1 MPLTDGT
8 RLEHYE
14 IAGPLGAGGMGEVY
28 RAVDTKLRREVA
40 LKILPPKFAAD
51 PSRLARF
58 EREAH
63 LLAQLNHPNIAAIY
77 GLENAD
83 GIRFLVL
90 ELVEGPTLAD
100 RLKSGPMEV
109 SEALGI
115 AAQIAE
121 AFEAAHDKG
130 VVHRDLKP
138 ANVKI
143 TPAGKVKV
151 LDFGLAKALSDPE
164 PASASSNP
172 DVNPSVQPTMTL
184 QETKAGMVMGTAAYM
199 SPEQAEGKPID
210 KRSDVW
216 SFGVVL
222 YEMLS
227 GKRCF
232 DGKTTSH
239 IMLKLLEQEPDY
251 TKLPD
256 SLPVAVRYVL
266 ERCLQKDPAKRLRDV
281 GDLRLQ
287 LEALAQDSGSGHK
300 TAAATPSAPAQRNV
314 VWPAATAAL
323 ALAVLALGFLYFRP
337 KPAPPVEVTRFEIP
351 QPPNLT
357 FASSLAISPD
367 GRKLAFIASAS
378 RAPQLWIRSMDA
390 VETRPLP
397 GTEGVG
403 GSPFWSPDSRYIVF
417 WAQGKVQKIEAAGGP
432 AQTLCTSVSII
443 FGGFWTL
450 DDKIVFSVNRQ
461 SGLLQVSAAGG
472 EPSPVTTLAS
482 GEARHVSPSLL
493 PDGRHFIYAGL
504 FTPTTGG
511 IYLGSLDAKPDQP
524 SKKLLPDV
532 SSVQFAPAAESPG
545 NGNGH
550 LLFVRAGTLMAQPF
564 DTKRLELSG
573 QAVPIAE
580 QVAFSLASNFS
591 VAPTGSLVYRTGGGA
606 GQQQLTWYDRQGKT
620 LGTVADPY
628 VYAGTSAPVLSPD
641 GKRVA
646 FTRTDPQSGNTDIWL
661 FEFARG
667 VTTRFTFDPGTDQNP
682 VWSPDGSRIVFFGQR
697 GATLGVYQ
705 KASNLVGGE
714 ELVYKSE
721 VQIAPTSW
729 SRDGKY
735 VLYQTLGA
743 GVSALPMDGSG
754 EHKPIQLLPPEF
766 NNRGAR
772 FSPDGRYFSYLST
785 ESGRDETY
793 VRTFD
798 PTAGAGS
805 ATGGKWMVSK
815 DGGGGAHWRAD
826 GKEMLYFAPDLT
838 LMSVDVSTSPVFQA
852 GVPKALFKSSVA
864 SIYWESTGDGQ
875 RFLLPVAV
883 GQNTA
888 APYTVVLNWTALL
901 KR

>member
-1 MPLTDGT
+1 MPLADGT

-90 ELVEGPTLAD
+90 ELVEGPTLAE

-143 TPAGKVKV
+143 TPQGKVKV
-151 LDFGLAKALSDPE
+151 LDFGLAKALGDTSDP
-164 PASASSNP
+164 PAEAGATSLS
-172 DVNPSVQPTMTL
+172 TMTL
-184 QETKAGMVMGTAAYM
+184 QETRAGMVMGTAAYM

-256 SLPVAVRYVL
+256 SVPQGVRYVL

-287 LEALAQDSGSGHK
+287 LEALAQDSGPGHK
-300 TAAATPSAPAQRNV
+300 TAAATPSARAQRNA

-337 KPAPPVEVTRFEIP
+337 KPAPPLEITRFEIP

-357 FASSLAISPD
+357 FSSSLALSPD

-378 RAPQLWIRSMDA
+378 ANLPPQLWIRSMDA
-390 VETRPLP
+390 VEARPLP
-397 GTEGVG
+397 GTEGASG
-403 GSPFWSPDSRYIVF
+403 GPFWSPDSRFIVF
-417 WAQGKVQKIEAAGGP
+417 WAQNKVQKIEAAGGP
-432 AQTLCTSVSII
+432 AQTLCTSVASIL
-443 FGGFWTL
+443 GGFWTP
-450 DDKIVFSVNRQ
+450 DDKVVFGVNRP

-472 EPSPVTTLAS
+472 EPSPVTTLTS
-482 GEARHVSPSLL
+482 GEARHTSPTLL
-493 PDGRHFIYAGL
+493 PDGRHFVFAGFL
-504 FTPTTGG
+504 TPTTGG
-511 IYLGSLDAKPDQP
+511 IYLGSLDAKPNQP
-524 SKKLLPDV
+524 VKKLLPDV
-532 SSVQFAPAAESPG
+532 STVQFAPALG
-545 NGNGH
+545 GGDGH

-580 QVAFSLASNFS
+580 QVAISAFSNFS
-591 VAPTGSLVYRTGGGA
+591 AAPTGSLAYRTGGGA

-620 LGTVADPY
+620 LGTVSDPY
-628 VYAGTSAPVLSPD
+628 VYGGTSAPVLSPD

-646 FTRTDPQSGNTDIWL
+646 FTRTEPQSGNTDIWL

-667 VTTRFTFDPGTDQNP
+667 VTTRFTFDPGVDQNP
-682 VWSPDGSRIVFFGQR
+682 VWSPDGSRILFVGQR
-697 GATLGVYQ
+697 GGAWGVYQ

-714 ELVYKSE
+714 ELVYKSGD
-721 VQIAPTSW
+721 VPVAPTSW

-735 VLYQTLGA
+735 VLYQTGGA
-743 GVSALPMDGSG
+743 GVWALPMEGTG
-754 EHKPIQLLPPEF
+754 ERKPIQLLPPEF

-805 ATGGKWMVSK
+805 TTGGKWMVSK

-864 SIYWESTGDGQ
+864 SIYWESTGDAQ

-883 GQNTA
+883 GANIAT
-888 APYTVVLNWTALL
+888 PYTVVMNWTALL